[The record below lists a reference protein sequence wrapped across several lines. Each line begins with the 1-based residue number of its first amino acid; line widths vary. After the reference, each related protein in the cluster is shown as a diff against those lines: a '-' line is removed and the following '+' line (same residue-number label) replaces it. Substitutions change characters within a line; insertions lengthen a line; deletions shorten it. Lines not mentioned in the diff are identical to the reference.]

1 MNKYTQGGCEDRA
14 AVLDGDGND
23 LTNKQILWLL
33 NDREHILWLLNDR
46 EHILEA
52 EKAQLK
58 AALTNIQAVAVNNLD
73 HDMHRVYKMCDEALE
88 ATK

>member
-33 NDREHILWLLNDR
+33 NDREHIL
-46 EHILEA
+46 
-52 EKAQLK
+52 
-58 AALTNIQAVAVNNLD
+58 
-73 HDMHRVYKMCDEALE
+73 EALE
-88 ATK
+88 GRLSLSRRLENKQENER